1 MHEKASTWAYKLSG
15 PVGRAAGRIVV
26 TGSHP
31 ELIFNGERFEMMQ
44 AILLYALDGTGDP
57 QIKGELIN
65 GEMRSMDLYA
75 EDNIPEFTR
84 IGDKQYHH
92 FTISVPETA
101 NSLTIELSAEAGF
114 DFNLYASPG
123 GFAFD
128 TSAQF
133 TSLAEGAEHV
143 LEIPVDEVA
152 EWYIGVECAS
162 TVEAENFTYSGSTAV
177 LNGVAYGLTATWDTE
192 VVGIAGW
199 SDSPSG
205 YNLYPNYP
213 NPFNPITTIRYEVP
227 EQSQVTL
234 TVFDV
239 LGQEV
244 MILQDGVKT
253 SGIYEVQWN
262 GLDQSGKQVNSGVYF
277 CHLMAVD
284 YSKTR
289 RMVYL
294 R

>member
-1 MHEKASTWAYKLSG
+1 M
-15 PVGRAAGRIVV
+15 
-26 TGSHP
+26 
-31 ELIFNGERFEMMQ
+31 
-44 AILLYALDGTGDP
+44 
-57 QIKGELIN
+57 
-65 GEMRSMDLYA
+65 
-75 EDNIPEFTR
+75 
-84 IGDKQYHH
+84 
-92 FTISVPETA
+92 
-101 NSLTIELSAEAGF
+101 
-114 DFNLYASPG
+114 
-123 GFAFD
+123 
-128 TSAQF
+128 
-133 TSLAEGAEHV
+133 
-143 LEIPVDEVA
+143 
-152 EWYIGVECAS
+152 
-162 TVEAENFTYSGSTAV
+162 
-177 LNGVAYGLTATWDTE
+177 NGVAYGLTATWDTE